1 MSNALTAER
10 RNKLA
15 QMLVFE
21 GSVRVGELAE
31 MFDVSTETIRK
42 DLIYLENQGVA
53 RKSHG
58 GAIAASEL
66 LERPLSEKFMENME
80 LKSTVAKAALEMI
93 DDNSVIMLDSG
104 STTFQLAKLLTIKK
118 GITVITN
125 SANLPPLLSGTDNTV
140 LSLGGEMRGTS
151 MALVGLWTMNALS
164 SVRVDLAILG
174 SDGFSHRCGPCTPSY
189 AEAEVKKA
197 MMERSK
203 RTIVIS
209 DSSKFQKSA
218 IMEFCEWKDI
228 DCLITDDGAPEDQL
242 QEIRANTQVKVVPVK

>member
-21 GSVRVGELAE
+21 GSVRVGELAA

-66 LERPLSEKFMENME
+66 MERPLSEKFMENLE
-80 LKSTVAKAALEMI
+80 LKCKVAKAALEMI
-93 DDNSVIMLDSG
+93 DDNSIILLDSG
-104 STTFQLAKLLTIKK
+104 STTFQIAKLLAVKK
-118 GITVITN
+118 GITVFTN
-125 SANLPPLLSGTDNTV
+125 SAHLPPLISGSDNTV
-140 LSLGGEMRGTS
+140 FSLGGEMRGIS
-151 MALVGLWTMNALS
+151 MALVGLWTMNALNS
-164 SVRVDLAILG
+164 LRVDLAILG
-174 SDGFSHRCGPCTPSY
+174 SDGFSHRRGPCTLSY

-197 MMERSK
+197 MMEHSK
-203 RTIVIS
+203 RTIVVS
-209 DSSKFQKSA
+209 DSSKFGKSA
-218 IMEFCEWKDI
+218 TMEYCAWGDI
-228 DCLITDDGAPEDQL
+228 ACLITDDGAPEDQL
-242 QEIRANTQVKVVPVK
+242 QEIRSSTQVKVVSTK